1 MHLSSDIDRVAPT
14 RRPAGKNAG
23 TQRWRDLLFLHWQVS
38 PQELRALVPSELE
51 LDLFEGTAYLGVVP
65 FAMQGV
71 RPSWLPARL
80 AFRFLETNVRAYV
93 HYNGR
98 PGVYFFSLEAAS
110 WLAVK
115 AARVGWGLPYHYA
128 AMKQVRDESGITRY
142 STTRKS
148 ATAPHLTLQYTT
160 GEFLEPSSPDSLEF
174 FLLERYLLFSQH
186 KGRLQC
192 GQVHHPPY
200 PAQRATLLALEESL
214 VAAAG
219 VSPPQSLPPLVHY
232 ASGVDV
238 EVFPLRAV
246 DEKKLGP

>member
-1 MHLSSDIDRVAPT
+1 MC
-14 RRPAGKNAG
+14 
-23 TQRWRDLLFLHWQVS
+23 
-38 PQELRALVPSELE
+38 
-51 LDLFEGTAYLGVVP
+51 
-65 FAMQGV
+65 
-71 RPSWLPARL
+71 
-80 AFRFLETNVRAYV
+80 AYV